1 MSKECKCEHW
11 QQCPV
16 CMPHRFDSSGHLLP
30 PEPTPLQAARNHINE
45 LEVEIE
51 ALKAELAQ
59 ADELEKNLRWA
70 LQNCRLFAAR
80 HRKEDW
86 ALLILGFCAE
96 GGVTGS
102 ITRDNSEHHGPDW
115 TERDGEYL
123 K

>member
-1 MSKECKCEHW
+1 MTA
-11 QQCPV
+11 QLALFQP
-16 CMPHRFDSSGHLLP
+16 PP
-30 PEPTPLQAARNHINE
+30 PEPTPLQAARNRINE
-45 LEVEIE
+45 LELEIE

-59 ADELEKNLRWA
+59 ADELEENLRMA

-96 GGVTGS
+96 GGVVGS
-102 ITRDNSEHHGPDW
+102 VTRDNSDHHGPDW